1 MAGRLTDRLI
11 AAAYRF
17 RLRQKIAE
25 APAARVHHIG
35 NPWHAVSISPG
46 YMGHCAQVGKLS
58 GKRLLSG
65 EAPAL
70 PLADCTMKA
79 HCTCRFRHHTD
90 RRSDY
95 RRAGDSGF
103 PNHNYFGPERREKS
117 RGRRVTDL

>member
-1 MAGRLTDRLI
+1 
-11 AAAYRF
+11 
-17 RLRQKIAE
+17 LRQKIAE